1 MVSLMRYP
9 MAYSIKD
16 PETDRIV
23 RALAKL
29 KGKPIVDS
37 IREACE
43 AELKRER
50 QKIPLWE
57 RLQPLVERVAR
68 APKTGLKADK
78 SFFDELSGE

>member
-1 MVSLMRYP
+1 

-16 PETDRIV
+16 PETDRII

-29 KGKPIVDS
+29 KRKPIVDS

-43 AELKRER
+43 AELARER
-50 QKIPLWE
+50 GKIPLWE
-57 RLQPLVERVAR
+57 RLQPLVERIAR

-78 SFFDELSGE
+78 AFFDELWGD